1 MNKWEIC
8 RDCRGDGSHRYL
20 DENAYYGHGETAY
33 WYDDCKSC
41 DGTGKIDVSKVVE
54 PYYDKEW
61 EDEIAM
67 EEGML
72 NGIDA
77 YNEVKG
83 Y

>member
-1 MNKWEIC
+1 MK
-8 RDCRGDGSHRYL
+8 
-20 DENAYYGHGETAY
+20 TAFLITARL
-33 WYDDCKSC
+33 KS
-41 DGTGKIDVSKVVE
+41 TRLPGKILLPIKGKPLLVHMLDRIKNAQKI
-54 PYYDKEW
+54 DKIVICTSINPQDDPLE
-61 EDEIAM
+61 EIAM

>member
-1 MNKWEIC
+1 MSKWEIC
-8 RDCRGDGSHRYL
+8 KNCRGEGYRKYL
-20 DENAYYGHGETAY
+20 DEHVYHGYGEIDY

-54 PYYDKEW
+54 PDKEW
-61 EDEIAM
+61 EDELAM